1 MVLIFQLQYF
11 YHQLFLIISHMFK
24 LFQPQIIVLNIKVH
38 ASLTFKHARNVSSL
52 TYFYCAGKTR
62 GTPRPVV
69 TWMRDQQ
76 LITGP
81 RAVTSEGRQVIV
93 VYCTLYCILY
103 CTVLYCTVLYCAGTG
118 GAGPRAG
125 GRGPLR
131 VRGLQH
137 RRLGHQVPGGQTE
150 GPQPPA
156 LRVQVVMEKIFIS
169 S

>member
-1 MVLIFQLQYF
+1 
-11 YHQLFLIISHMFK
+11 MFK

-93 VYCTLYCILY
+93 VYCTLYC
-103 CTVLYCTVLYCAGTG
+103 TVLYCTVLYCILYCTVLYTTTSYFIMAYYSDVNT
-118 GAGPRAG
+118 
-125 GRGPLR
+125 PLQSPGSCTPGLMNFS
-131 VRGLQH
+131 VRIVVPQNYFKLQH
-137 RRLGHQVPGGQTE
+137 CHQAE
-150 GPQPPA
+150 H
-156 LRVQVVMEKIFIS
+156 K
-169 S
+169 